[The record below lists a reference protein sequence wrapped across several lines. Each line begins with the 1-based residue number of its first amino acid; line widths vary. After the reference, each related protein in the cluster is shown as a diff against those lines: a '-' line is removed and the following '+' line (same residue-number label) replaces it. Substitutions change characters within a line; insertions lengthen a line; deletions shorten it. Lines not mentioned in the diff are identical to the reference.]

1 VADKE
6 VLKIEVSKP
15 IAEKFR
21 RWVAERYGMRRGA
34 LSQAVEDLIAKAI
47 GEPGDHG
54 VEDIVGIGL
63 LSDYSWRGE
72 DLCEALRA
80 RHVSDRR

>member
-1 VADKE
+1 MDDKE
-6 VLKIEVSKP
+6 VLKIEISKP

-34 LSQAVEDLIAKAI
+34 LSRAVEDLIAKAV
-47 GEPGDHG
+47 GESGVGG
-54 VEDIVGIGL
+54 VEAIVGIGL
-63 LSDYSWRGE
+63 LSDYSWQGE

>member
-1 VADKE
+1 M
-6 VLKIEVSKP
+6 KIEISKP

-34 LSQAVEDLIAKAI
+34 LSKAVEDLIAKAVN
-47 GEPGDHG
+47 EPELGVGG
-54 VEDIVGIGL
+54 VEDIIGIGL

-72 DLCEALRA
+72 DLYEALRA